1 MNINQREKEV
11 SYRQLFGAKNWKA
24 GSAIIIV
31 LFSVSGMKQAAARI
45 VKMSLRQ
52 IKTTIRTATTT
63 TATTATTMTTKTT
76 TTMRR
81 ITLFF

>member
-1 MNINQREKEV
+1 M
-11 SYRQLFGAKNWKA
+11 
-24 GSAIIIV
+24 
-31 LFSVSGMKQAAARI
+31 LFSVSGMKQATARI

>member
-31 LFSVSGMKQAAARI
+31 LFSVSVIKKAAARI

-52 IKTTIRTATTT
+52 IKTTT